1 LWTNETCSN
10 EGDDAFEDE
19 GNAVE
24 YDANGVPK
32 DDCYMWQQTVS
43 KSNEENVIV
52 SSSLFEKIT
61 C

>member
-10 EGDDAFEDE
+10 EGDEDE
-19 GNAVE
+19 GYDVE
-24 YDANGVPK
+24 YDENGVPK